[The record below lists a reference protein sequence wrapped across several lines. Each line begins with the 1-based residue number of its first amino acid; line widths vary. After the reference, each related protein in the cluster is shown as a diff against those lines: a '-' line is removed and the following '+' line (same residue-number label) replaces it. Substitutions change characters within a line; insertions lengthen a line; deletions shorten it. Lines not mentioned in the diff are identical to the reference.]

1 MRLRNPL
8 FAALTLLLLAPG
20 AQAAPVPARP
30 EILVFAA
37 ASLSEVLTDLGH
49 AYEASGGGKVSF
61 NFAGSN
67 DLARQI
73 EAGAPAAVF
82 LSANRAQVERLE
94 KSGKVKHEDT
104 FPLLGNILVVIAPT
118 APTAPTAPIISRESP
133 AAPLTGARGLLG
145 FERLS
150 LADPAAVPA
159 GVYAKAWLEKEGVW
173 AQLAPKVVPALDVRA
188 ALAAVAAG
196 NLPVG
201 IVYATDAA
209 SSDKVKVIYRV
220 PAQAT
225 PDLRYYAA
233 PLAPASPA
241 ATAFLSFL
249 KSPKARAT
257 FAKAGFIQ
265 P

>member
-1 MRLRNPL
+1 MRLRTLLLP
-8 FAALTLLLLAPG
+8 ALALLLLAP
-20 AQAAPVPARP
+20 AAPPASATSAQP

-37 ASLSEVLTDLGH
+37 ASLSDVLTEIGRV
-49 AYEASGGGKVSF
+49 YEASGGGKVSF

-82 LSANRAQVERLE
+82 LSANRAEAERLE
-94 KSGKVKHEDT
+94 KMGKVKPGT
-104 FPLLGNILVVIAPT
+104 SFPLLGNILVVIVP
-118 APTAPTAPIISRESP
+118 RESATP
-133 AAPLTGARGLLG
+133 PVTGARDLLR

-159 GVYAKAWLEKEGVW
+159 GVYAKTWLEKDGLW
-173 AQLAPKVVPALDVRA
+173 PQLAAKVVPALDVRA

-196 NLPVG
+196 NLPAG

-220 PAQAT
+220 PAEAT

-233 PLAPASPA
+233 PVAPGSPA
-241 ATAFLSFL
+241 AAAFLAFL
-249 KSPKARAT
+249 KGPRAREI
-257 FAKAGFIQ
+257 FSRAGFTPI
-265 P
+265 

>member
-1 MRLRNPL
+1 MRTLLLP
-8 FAALTLLLLAPG
+8 ALALLLLAP
-20 AQAAPVPARP
+20 AAPAAPPVSAASARP

-37 ASLSEVLTDLGH
+37 ASLSDVLTEIGRG
-49 AYEASGGGKVSF
+49 YEASGGSKVSF

-82 LSANRAQVERLE
+82 LSANRAQAERLE
-94 KSGKVKHEDT
+94 KAGKVKPGAS
-104 FPLLGNILVVIAPT
+104 FPLLGNILVVIAP
-118 APTAPTAPIISRESP
+118 RESATP
-133 AAPLTGARGLLG
+133 PVTGARDLLR

-159 GVYAKAWLEKEGVW
+159 GVYAKTWLEKEGLW
-173 AQLAPKVVPALDVRA
+173 PQFAPKVVPALDVRA

-196 NLPVG
+196 NLPAG

-220 PAQAT
+220 PADAT

-233 PLAPASPA
+233 PVAPGSPA
-241 ATAFLSFL
+241 AAAFLAFL
-249 KSPKARAT
+249 KGPRARQV
-257 FAKAGFIQ
+257 FVRAGFTPI
-265 P
+265 